1 MDRQTDKHLLFKQ
14 SEITLIK
21 DLRDHS
27 SYILVGKGWLVR
39 VRVVGMGLYGLIRVG
54 IGWYGLIWVGIGWYR
69 LVWVGMGLYGFVW
82 VGTG

>member
-27 SYILVGKGWLVR
+27 SYRSERSERLERSEIRYFRDQMAGNTVGAD
-39 VRVVGMGLYGLIRVG
+39 
-54 IGWYGLIWVGIGWYR
+54 
-69 LVWVGMGLYGFVW
+69 
-82 VGTG
+82 

>member
-27 SYILVGKGWLVR
+27 SYKLVGKGKSCWYGILWVDKGWYWLVWAD
-39 VRVVGMGLYGLIRVG
+39 M
-54 IGWYGLIWVGIGWYR
+54 GWYW
-69 LVWVGMGLYGFVW
+69 LVWVGMGWYGLV
-82 VGTG
+82 